1 MSWRGPASGERR
13 PARASIGSIDA
24 RDRFRWND
32 VLVNV
37 APGKDDEGCVGT
49 QCCDAQHPPDVPD
62 HSETHDGREEG
73 ADEAGWTVPW
83 HFNISIHGL
92 PAEPCLLKYPLL
104 HSPVGFLAL
113 DVGEHREVEG
123 RRRGGG
129 RPFEGAS
136 IPRIADLVAK
146 LLTSAN
152 ADDELRDL
160 QDYSDKDDRGAD
172 GRDQQ
177 PRMPGRNIIVLHAAS
192 HSHEA
197 EDVKRHES
205 DVEACDPAPERRLA
219 KPFVQPEA
227 KRLREP
233 IGVAGERAEEEPADD
248 DVVEVGHEEKAVV
261 KHEVHRGGREED
273 AGQY

>member
-1 MSWRGPASGERR
+1 MSWRRLASGERR
-13 PARASIGSIDA
+13 TACASVGSIYA
-24 RDRFRWND
+24 RDGFRWND

-49 QCCDAQHPPDVPD
+49 QCCDAHHPPDVPD
-62 HSETHDGREEG
+62 QSETHDGREEG

-83 HFNISIHGL
+83 HFNICIHGL
-92 PAEPCLLKYPLL
+92 LTEPRLLKCALL

-146 LLTSAN
+146 FLTSAN

-160 QDYSDKDDRGAD
+160 QDYPDKDDRGAD
-172 GRDQQ
+172 GSDQQ
-177 PRMPGRNIIVLHAAS
+177 PWVPGRHIIVLHAAG
-192 HSHEA
+192 HSHHAKNLNINEINM
-197 EDVKRHES
+197 ETKDT
-205 DVEACDPAPERRLA
+205 AP
-219 KPFVQPEA
+219 
-227 KRLREP
+227 
-233 IGVAGERAEEEPADD
+233 
-248 DVVEVGHEEKAVV
+248 
-261 KHEVHRGGREED
+261 
-273 AGQY
+273 